1 LGNATSAGESRNFGT
16 RIAKDWIV
24 RIVAGTE
31 ARLGGDGSKEGELK
45 PLAYFAVY
53 MFTVTRIAKDN
64 K

>member
-1 LGNATSAGESRNFGT
+1 
-16 RIAKDWIV
+16 V

-31 ARLGGDGSKEGELK
+31 TRLGGDGSKEGELK